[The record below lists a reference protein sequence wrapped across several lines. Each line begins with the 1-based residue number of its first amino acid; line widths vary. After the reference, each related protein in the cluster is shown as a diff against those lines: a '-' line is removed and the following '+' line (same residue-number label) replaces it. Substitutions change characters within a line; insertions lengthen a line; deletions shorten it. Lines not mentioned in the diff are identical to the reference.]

1 MSEAPKIPRVIRE
14 RLQVA
19 ATKAAEHPETNLL
32 SAFAENVL
40 AAGERSQVVRHLATC
55 ADCRDVV
62 AMTVASRG
70 IESPV
75 AAEVRSPR
83 WRVLRWA
90 ALGASAAAMLAVV
103 AVYQQKPRQLEPS
116 NSRIAANG
124 RLEQAPAA
132 APALEAQ
139 DYQDQ
144 KAAARQKSARKPGL
158 GRAADALAAK

>member
-1 MSEAPKIPRVIRE
+1 MSAIWLSTWPSGCDRRMRSGHESDFASARTVASQVPRIYGIDWKLKMSEAPKIPRLIRE
-14 RLQVA
+14 QLQVA

-40 AAGERSQVVRHLATC
+40 AAGERSQVLRHLATC

-90 ALGASAAAMLAVV
+90 ALGASAAAMLAV
-103 AVYQQKPRQLEPS
+103 
-116 NSRIAANG
+116 IAA
-124 RLEQAPAA
+124 
-132 APALEAQ
+132 
-139 DYQDQ
+139 YQP
-144 KAAARQKSARKPGL
+144 K
-158 GRAADALAAK
+158 